1 MEVGTILGGSSLL
14 IHIIEKS
21 IILLRHFRMH
31 SSCCGRKMVDIDIN
45 TGTPPSEKGL
55 ITGS

>member
-1 MEVGTILGGSSLL
+1 
-14 IHIIEKS
+14 
-21 IILLRHFRMH
+21 MH